1 MKKILILG
9 GTGAIGKHVVDILKD
24 TDYKVYVTSRSAHK
38 STGNIH
44 FINGNAL
51 DFNFIR
57 SLLENESYEAI
68 IDFMAYKTSY
78 FKQILQLLLSS
89 TEQYIYL
96 SSARCYSN
104 QDKIITETTARLI
117 DTTKDIEYLS
127 TNEYALEKG
136 KQENL
141 LFNNNK
147 KNWTIIRP
155 YITYSENRLQLGVYE
170 KEEWLYR
177 ALKGRTI
184 VFSEDIALKLTT
196 LTYGKDVAASIVK
209 LIGNPKALGEAFH
222 ITSNEPILWRDILK
236 IYVEGLE
243 LLTNKKIRV
252 LMLNESTNLQIP
264 SRKWQVIYDRKFD
277 RCFDNQKVR
286 KIIGN
291 TPFASTPNE
300 LTNCL
305 YKFIANPKFAGINWE
320 KQALF
325 DSITKER
332 ASFSEIPTLKEKL
345 KYIIYRY
352 IIY

>member
-9 GTGAIGKHVVDILKD
+9 GTGAIGKHVVNILRS
-24 TDYKVYVTSRSAHK
+24 TDYKVYVTSRSVHN

-44 FINGNAL
+44 YINGNAL
-51 DFNFIR
+51 DLNFIR
-57 SLLENESYEAI
+57 PLLGESYEAI
-68 IDFMAYKTSY
+68 IDFMAYKTPQ
-78 FKQILQLLLSS
+78 FKEILPLLLSS
-89 TEQYIYL
+89 TEQYFFL

-104 QDKIITETTARLI
+104 QDKIITETTNRLI
-117 DTTKDIEYLS
+117 DTVKEDIEYLS

-136 KQENL
+136 RQENL

-184 VFSEDIALKLTT
+184 VFSEDIASKLTT

-209 LIGNPKALGEAFH
+209 LIGNPIALGEAFH

-236 IYVEGLE
+236 IYIKGLE
-243 LLTNKKIRV
+243 HFTNKKINV
-252 LMLNESTNLQIP
+252 FMQNKSTNLQIP
-264 SRKWQVIYDRKFD
+264 DRKWQVIYDRKFD
-277 RCFDNQKVR
+277 RCFNNQKVR
-286 KIIGN
+286 KIIGD
-291 TPFASTPNE
+291 TPFASTPEE

-305 YKFIANPKFAGINWE
+305 YKFLANPKFARINWK

-325 DSITKER
+325 DSITRER
-332 ASFSEIPTLKEKL
+332 AAFSEIPTLKEKI